1 MTRTATLSLSP
12 RRFGEGRVLLPR
24 PTTPRRH
31 RRHRCHRRQSLP
43 IHRRPQ
49 LLRNVHALLPH
60 QRYRL
65 GTGALRGVGAK
76 PRVIR
81 TGVPIIILNMA
92 IGPRITAPHT
102 DPFNPT
108 QFATSWIL
116 PPAVLF
122 GVRALLAL
130 YAFATLFTIFGWNG
144 GHGRS
149 AESQQSFSYFTV
161 LTYWGLA
168 FYYAFAAVHTGSYWR
183 TGEPFLAGWPRAL
196 QVAHSM
202 LYSTIVV
209 YPWLVTSKWAAQD
222 CVYA

>member
-1 MTRTATLSLSP
+1 MTRSATLSLSP
-12 RRFGEGRVLLPR
+12 RRLAREEFCCCL
-24 PTTPRRH
+24 TTPR
-31 RRHRCHRRQSLP
+31 CN
-43 IHRRPQ
+43 IAIVANCRPSIAVSSCRVTTTHCF
-49 LLRNVHALLPH
+49 LSGLRT
-60 QRYRL
+60 RYRRAP
-65 GTGALRGVGAK
+65 GGWGETSCHSTG
-76 PRVIR
+76 I
-81 TGVPIIILNMA
+81 PIIMA

-102 DPFNPT
+102 EPFNPT
-108 QFATSWIL
+108 RFVTSWIL
-116 PPAVLF
+116 PPGVLF
-122 GVRALLAL
+122 GIRALSAL
-130 YAFATLFTIFGWNG
+130 YAFTTLFTIFGWNG

-168 FYYAFAAVHTGSYWR
+168 FYYAFAAVHTASYWR

-196 QVAHSM
+196 QAAHSM